1 MTEATVA
8 EQARHIFTIGKRIQ
22 DRVFRVYTQLL
33 AREGKL
39 TSGDELS
46 FTQIQT
52 VKAVEE
58 KGRVS
63 ITELAR
69 GLGVSAPSASA
80 MVDRLVDKGV
90 LTRRRDPGDRRRVVV
105 EARPEAVV
113 MLRKVEAKILATFED
128 LVERIGPEAARMWCE
143 VLDRVDRA
151 L

>member
-8 EQARHIFTIGKRIQ
+8 EQARHIFTIGKKLQ

-52 VKAVEE
+52 VKAVELQ
-58 KGRVS
+58 GRVS

-80 MVDRLVDKGV
+80 MVDRLVEKGV

-105 EARPEAVV
+105 EARPEAVATI
-113 MLRKVEAKILATFED
+113 RKVETSILATFED
-128 LVERIGPEAARMWCE
+128 LVERIGPEAARTWCE